1 MRNARRVAAVAFAA
15 GALVAVAGCGGTRQD
30 ANEKD
35 ATYTVQVVKASFPQR
50 QHLAQPETM
59 QIVVRNAG
67 SARIPDVGIT
77 LGDEQGEQG
86 FTTRSDQ
93 VGLADPTRPVW
104 IVDRGPL
111 NPGGQ
116 AYNPEGGSTAYVNTW
131 ALGGLAAGATKTFV
145 WKVTPVKAGSHVV
158 KYRVNAG
165 LDGKAKAQLAGGG
178 APEGAFNVDVEQAP
192 AQARVDPETGRVIRE
207 Q

>member
-1 MRNARRVAAVAFAA
+1 MRNARRVAAVACAA
-15 GALVAVAGCGGTRQD
+15 GALVAIAGCGGTRQD

-35 ATYTVQVVKASFPQR
+35 ATYTVEVVKASFPQR

-59 QIVVRNAG
+59 QIVVRNT
-67 SARIPDVGIT
+67 SRARIPNIGVT
-77 LGDEQGEQG
+77 LGDEQGEEAL
-86 FTTRSDQ
+86 TTRSDQ
-93 VGLADPTRPVW
+93 AGLADPSRPVW

-111 NPGGQ
+111 NAGGPG
-116 AYNPEGGSTAYVNTW
+116 YNPEGGSTAYVNTW
-131 ALGGLAAGATKTFV
+131 ALGGLPAGATKSFV
-145 WKVTPVKAGSHVV
+145 WKVTPVKAGSHTV

-178 APEGAFNVDVEQAP
+178 APEGAFDVDVEQAP
-192 AQARVDPETGRVIRE
+192 AQARVDPKTGKVIRE